1 MKNRNYI
8 FDLIILYL
16 NYFIHGIGAAILAQQ
31 VIKNSL
37 AMRLN
42 TSDSKIIYLAAAL
55 GLGRLIS
62 LPISG
67 PLSDKYGRKLS
78 SVIGIFCYLLFFVGL
93 FFVNSMTIAYIIAIL
108 GGIANSFLDT
118 GVIPACVEI
127 LKDKSGFASILT
139 KFFMSIGQILLPFMV
154 ILTLKYLPDI
164 NYLLLIFAL
173 FCLLNLLMIQ
183 KVEFKDQKVR
193 RDESV
198 KIKLNKISFM
208 LITIGFTAT
217 ASFQIWLNICQ
228 KLAVEYNLLT
238 DASILQTFYSTGSI
252 LAVIITSFL
261 VLRIKEIYFLIIYPL
276 CALVSMILILF
287 ESSEFTIKLVSFLV
301 GFFAAG
307 GVLQMATAV
316 SNDLFKE
323 NKGKITGIIMIASSL
338 SNYFIL
344 NVAGFMSDKYGSM
357 SVVILDIIIT
367 FIGFILAI
375 LIFVNTRKK
384 ITQ

>member
-1 MKNRNYI
+1 
-8 FDLIILYL
+8 
-16 NYFIHGIGAAILAQQ
+16 
-31 VIKNSL
+31 
-37 AMRLN
+37 
-42 TSDSKIIYLAAAL
+42 
-55 GLGRLIS
+55 
-62 LPISG
+62 
-67 PLSDKYGRKLS
+67 
-78 SVIGIFCYLLFFVGL
+78 
-93 FFVNSMTIAYIIAIL
+93 
-108 GGIANSFLDT
+108 
-118 GVIPACVEI
+118 
-127 LKDKSGFASILT
+127 
-139 KFFMSIGQILLPFMV
+139 
-154 ILTLKYLPDI
+154 
-164 NYLLLIFAL
+164 
-173 FCLLNLLMIQ
+173 MIQ

-276 CALVSMILILF
+276 CALASMILILF